1 MYFVFCRFSSYI
13 YCFVTHRYATKVAD
27 KESLEFLWSTKSNP
41 LHKVSFDNNVT
52 FSWCSASKPE
62 DNKYTKVS
70 IGIQESA

>member
-62 DNKYTKVS
+62 RNS
-70 IGIQESA
+70 SAERK